1 MSTPELITA
10 QSYGWGVVYALT
22 VEGIDCIFT
31 ERETGLTLPGSGPF
45 THNQEDASLV
55 IDTSGPIGS
64 QIDRANG
71 VGAGLSLGFA
81 LLDTAKVRANLL
93 APTYTSRLA
102 ADVTPSDTT
111 ITVDD
116 ASGWP
121 ASGELWAGIERIT
134 YTGTTATTFTGC
146 TRGTLGKA
154 FAHTQGSSSS
164 ILTSS
169 PRWWV
174 GREVTLWAVAVDPAG
189 QVAGSTFGDV
199 GNVICLWRGYIEA
212 GPQRIAQGFRFE
224 ASALDRRMARALQAE
239 ATGKIVSTAARF
251 EVDPNV
257 TYAIQVDR
265 YASGTLQWSHTIQW
279 QPYSALSA
287 STRYAGAQL
296 RGLVVS
302 GFATALAALGAP
314 ATTRIDGL
322 IWSPVT
328 KGNQTQYFAKLEL
341 PAQTSGDQFRVYHVG
356 QQSQHTLS
364 GSTVTDLSQQIGSA
378 QVICHLAWGTYDSP
392 TESLTATQSGIKGL
406 TIELDDG
413 TPGVVTAPVTI
424 ALELAKGSKGFITA
438 AHVSSSGGLLYVG
451 TFTAA
456 DAAAQ
461 AAVDLVGKTAS
472 VQFVAQGT
480 PQEVLLKHLHSSGT
494 AALRDPTYDVLPRAQ
509 GYGLQTSRV
518 DQASTAQLATGPVS
532 ALALDTTTGA
542 RSLVDL
548 FSGLLALG
556 RLAIV
561 ARPDTSDDYRQLKLA
576 IVSTSLGN
584 SGGVVEIT
592 DADLLSLNSSPVEV
606 LDRAVPA
613 NLIKLELENGQSI
626 TYTDQPAVDTFGSNE
641 QTWAIPHN
649 DRDTVYSVATP
660 LVAAYFATQPT
671 IQTLKLRVSQLI
683 DVHVGDAVQLDL
695 SHPAIYDWASG
706 TAGYTG
712 AAVVLGR
719 SLDLRTKAVEL
730 IVAASAQLSGRAL
743 APSAQVTAYSAGV
756 SITVAR
762 GWYQHFATTLE
773 KDGAFDVAVYLPGD
787 NEGTADGFTI
797 RAVTDTGS
805 ACQLTIQANVGA
817 PTVTVGGVNP
827 SRLTLRDH
835 SNATTYQ
842 QSFAFTDQG
851 GFWL

>member
-45 THNQEDASLV
+45 THSQEDASLV

-154 FAHTQGSSSS
+154 FAHTEGSSSS

-199 GNVICLWRGYIEA
+199 GNVLCLWRGYIEA

-257 TYAIQVDR
+257 TYAIQLDR
-265 YASGTLQWSHTIQW
+265 YAGATLQWSHIIQW

-287 STRYAGAQL
+287 STRYPGAQL

-364 GSTVTDLSQQIGSA
+364 GSTVTDLPQQIGSA
-378 QVICHLAWGTYDSP
+378 QVICDLAWGTYDSP

-438 AHVSSSGGLLYVG
+438 AHVSSSDGLLYVG

-480 PQEVLLKHLHSSGT
+480 PQEVLLQHLHSSGT

-576 IVSTSLGN
+576 IVSTALGN

-660 LVAAYFATQPT
+660 LVASYFATQPT

-683 DVHVGDAVQLDL
+683 DVHVGDAVQLNL
-695 SHPAIYDWASG
+695 THPAIYDWASG

-743 APSAQVTAYSAGV
+743 APSAEVTAYSAGV

-762 GWYQHFATTLE
+762 GWYQHFATTLA

-797 RAVTDTGS
+797 RGVTDTGS

-835 SNATTYQ
+835 GNATTYQ

>member
-22 VEGIDCIFT
+22 VEGIDCVFT

-45 THNQEDASLV
+45 THSDEDASLV

-121 ASGELWAGIERIT
+121 ASGELWAGIERIA

-199 GNVICLWRGYIEA
+199 GNVLCLWRGYIEA

-251 EVDPNV
+251 EVDPTV

-364 GSTVTDLSQQIGSA
+364 GSTVTDVPQQIGSA
-378 QVICHLAWGTYDSP
+378 QVICDLSWGTYDSP

-413 TPGVVTAPVTI
+413 TPSVVTAPVTI

-438 AHVSSSGGLLYVG
+438 AHVSSSDGLLYVG

-494 AALRDPTYDVLPRAQ
+494 AALRDPTFDVLPRAQ

-556 RLAIV
+556 RLAII

-683 DVHVGDAVQLDL
+683 DVHVGDAVQLNL

-743 APSAQVTAYSAGV
+743 APSAEVTAYSAGV
-756 SITVAR
+756 SITVDR

-787 NEGTADGFTI
+787 NEGTTDGFTI

-805 ACQLTIQANVGA
+805 ACQLTIQANVGT